1 MTEQTTA
8 AVKPQKSPAA
18 PVSRTEILEAISP
31 YITGGPSGLKA
42 VIGTSKITLTREGR
56 KQEFPRNVS
65 VDTLIDASVELTGP
79 LTEDEVM
86 EVAKEFP
93 QVQTKV
99 SDDQIVMQCG
109 KVIVTSSLEATVSHI
124 RSVAL
129 NLVAPKEKLPP
140 VLGAGGKPV

>member
-1 MTEQTTA
+1 MTNT
-8 AVKPQKSPAA
+8 PAA
-18 PVSRTEILEAISP
+18 TKPAKSQAAPASRTEILEAISP
-31 YITGGPSGLKA
+31 YTTSGPSGLKA

-56 KQEFPRNVS
+56 RQEFPRSVA

-79 LTEDEVM
+79 LTEEEVM

-99 SDDQIVMQCG
+99 ADDQIVMQCG
-109 KVIVTSSLEATVSHI
+109 KVIVTSSLEAPVSHI

-129 NLVAPKEKLPP
+129 NLIAPKEKLPP